1 MPSSRKR
8 STSASYS
15 NYAASIATESSVIE
29 HYHDFDDYDSTVLND
44 YKYSAHER
52 VPGAVLR
59 LLSPEG
65 ARKLHVLDL
74 GCGTGLSSEA
84 FLRQCHHHVTGV
96 DVSPQMLEQAESR
109 GLDELLLS
117 GVDEAVALLHKTQRR
132 FDAIVILGVMEFV
145 REPAALLR
153 QIAPL
158 LRPDGRLG
166 LAVPDKQPE
175 ATERQWEIL
184 THELEPMR
192 EALTAAGLTLEWSE
206 SFLGYDLGSSKV
218 GYQGMVWK
226 AAAAGGESAAG
237 AATAFTPT

>member
-1 MPSSRKR
+1 MPN
-8 STSASYS
+8 TTSYS
-15 NYAASIATESSVIE
+15 DYAASIATESSVVE

-59 LLSPEG
+59 LLSPE
-65 ARKLHVLDL
+65 AAPRKLRVLDL

-84 FLRQCHHHVTGV
+84 FLRQHRHHVTGV

-109 GLDELLLS
+109 GFDELLLS

-132 FDAIVILGVMEFV
+132 FDAIVMLGVMEFV

-158 LRPDGRLG
+158 LEPDGRLG

-175 ATERQWEIL
+175 ATERHWEIL
-184 THELEPMR
+184 THELEPMK

-218 GYQGMVWK
+218 GYKGMVWHSPAGQQVAE
-226 AAAAGGESAAG
+226 AAPAS
-237 AATAFTPT
+237 T